1 LSPLTCPRYPH
12 MKTKDG
18 LRIEPITNHHGRVV
32 GWKLVDPPTLRD
44 MAMTEDTKM
53 HEGLPVHG
61 YQPQSDDKVQMVNRM
76 KQMEEMILR
85 VLDSMRLDPHMD
97 QRWLQIGRT
106 GLEQAF
112 MAINRS
118 VFQPQRVTLH
128 EDEYR
133 GDMSNELK
141 EPKETA

>member
-1 LSPLTCPRYPH
+1 
-12 MKTKDG
+12 
-18 LRIEPITNHHGRVV
+18 
-32 GWKLVDPPTLRD
+32 
-44 MAMTEDTKM
+44 MTEDTKM